1 MIRVT
6 DLTTYRQERSIRR
19 VNPHRKR
26 SAWHVSL
33 QFEGRD
39 IGVMTLTDVEIRILG
54 SLIEKESVTPDNYP
68 LSLNALTAACN
79 QLSNRE
85 PVMELD
91 EDQVKYAVNSLRQ
104 QSLVRAIQPSDSRVM
119 KFQHLATD
127 KWGLEPD
134 TRAVLCVLML
144 RGPQTLGEIKGRTG
158 RLASF
163 PGIADVER
171 AMSALVS
178 MQLAV
183 QLPRRPGQ
191 KEARYAHLLSGE
203 PMVEESQPA
212 EGGRTNTEIARAY
225 LKAIED
231 DAAFDVLSR
240 FFADDVVQHEY
251 PNQLV
256 KTGATRT
263 LADLKAAAERG
274 KGVVEWQKY
283 EVRNAIE
290 AGDWVA
296 LEVTWRAALKVPVGS
311 LPAGGE
317 MKANFGVFLQFR
329 DGRIVKQHNYDCFDP
344 F

>member
-1 MIRVT
+1 
-6 DLTTYRQERSIRR
+6 
-19 VNPHRKR
+19 
-26 SAWHVSL
+26 
-33 QFEGRD
+33 
-39 IGVMTLTDVEIRILG
+39 MTLTEVEVRILG

-85 PVMELD
+85 PVMQLD
-91 EDQVKYAVNSLRQ
+91 EDKVKYSVNSLRQ

-119 KFQHLATD
+119 KFQHLATE
-127 KWGLEPD
+127 KWNLEPE

-144 RGPQTLGEIKGRTG
+144 RGAQTLGEIKGRTG

-163 PGIADVER
+163 AGIADVER
-171 AMSALVS
+171 AMEMLVG

-203 PMVEESQPA
+203 PVVQESQSS
-212 EGGRTNTEIARAY
+212 ERTTTTNTEIAKAY

-231 DAAFDVLSR
+231 DAEFEVLSR
-240 FFADDVVQHEY
+240 FFAEDVVQHEY

-256 KTGATRT
+256 KGGATRT
-263 LADLKAAAERG
+263 MADLRAAAERG
-274 KGVVEWQKY
+274 KGVVAWQKY
-283 EVRNAIE
+283 EVRNAVE

-329 DGRIVKQHNYDCFDP
+329 DGRIIRQHNYDCFDP

>member
-1 MIRVT
+1 M
-6 DLTTYRQERSIRR
+6 
-19 VNPHRKR
+19 H
-26 SAWHVSL
+26 
-33 QFEGRD
+33 
-39 IGVMTLTDVEIRILG
+39 LTDIETRILG

-85 PVMELD
+85 PVMQLD
-91 EDQVKYAVNSLRQ
+91 EEKVKYAVNSLRQ

-134 TRAVLCVLML
+134 ARAVLCVLML
-144 RGPQTLGEIKGRTG
+144 RGAQTLGEIKGRTG

-163 PGIADVER
+163 AGIDDVER
-171 AMSALVS
+171 AMSALVAK
-178 MQLAV
+178 QLAV

-191 KEARYAHLLSGE
+191 KEVRYAHLLSGE
-203 PMVEESQPA
+203 PVVHDTPPSERA
-212 EGGRTNTEIARAY
+212 TTTNTEIAKAY

-231 DAAFDVLSR
+231 DAGFEVLSR
-240 FFADDVVQHEY
+240 FFADDVVQQEF

-256 KTGATRT
+256 KAGATRT
-263 LADLKAAAERG
+263 LADLRAAAERG
-274 KGVVEWQKY
+274 KSVVEWQKY

-296 LEVTWRAALKVPVGS
+296 LEVTWRAALKIPVGS
-311 LPAGGE
+311 LPAGGV

-329 DGRIVKQHNYDCFDP
+329 DGRIIRQHNYDCFDP